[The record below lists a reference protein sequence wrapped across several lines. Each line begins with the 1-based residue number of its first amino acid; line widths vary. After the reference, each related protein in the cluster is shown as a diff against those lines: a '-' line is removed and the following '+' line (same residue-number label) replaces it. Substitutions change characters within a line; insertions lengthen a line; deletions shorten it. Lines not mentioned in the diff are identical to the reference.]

1 MMFDIKAH
9 ETPNTFN
16 EKPFLVHKDSV
27 MKIAFEVHDILQ
39 NTGKIRIKGKGE
51 TCSSTVSVANIIT
64 ENILKGNSKTEK
76 IIVDSDIADD
86 GQMVSVIEITISKMM
101 IAIMKRASGLGLAAN
116 QIGILKK
123 IVTVLA
129 TKKTP

>member
-39 NTGKIRIKGKGE
+39 NTGKNNAFWNINSPYTHKGLDSGKIYYYRVAVWDGSEIRLSKE
-51 TCSSTVSVANIIT
+51 VSA
-64 ENILKGNSKTEK
+64 KPK
-76 IIVDSDIADD
+76 
-86 GQMVSVIEITISKMM
+86 
-101 IAIMKRASGLGLAAN
+101 
-116 QIGILKK
+116 
-123 IVTVLA
+123 
-129 TKKTP
+129 